1 MPDDLVGVYPDAPT
15 ALRALE
21 ALHREDVNT
30 AQVASPAAL
39 PFHTPDLNDRSS
51 TLSWI
56 ALCGALTGLGAAM
69 AVQVATSDSL
79 GLVVGGKPIVSW
91 MAFAVVIFEL
101 TMLFA
106 GIANF
111 VALVVLCAVARRW
124 VPKTALEKVESGH
137 IVVVVPGGQ
146 LTEGRRAAIRS
157 ALDTSAAEVR

>member
-21 ALHREDVNT
+21 ALRREDVNT

-101 TMLFA
+101 TML
-106 GIANF
+106 
-111 VALVVLCAVARRW
+111 
-124 VPKTALEKVESGH
+124 
-137 IVVVVPGGQ
+137 
-146 LTEGRRAAIRS
+146 
-157 ALDTSAAEVR
+157 